1 MIKSNGL
8 YMSSVKS
15 KKSVVFFFNHDSL
28 FICLTA
34 QSWPAGAGLSNMPP
48 TLLGLA
54 IALAWEVKLFYSPSL
69 AFVFV
74 KLILSHDSL
83 LVTYPA
89 SFFSFSP
96 VMKSSCSL

>member
-69 AFVFV
+69 A
-74 KLILSHDSL
+74 LSS
-83 LVTYPA
+83 
-89 SFFSFSP
+89 SFFPTIASWLHILQVSF
-96 VMKSSCSL
+96 LFHQ

>member
-8 YMSSVKS
+8 YMCSVKS

-34 QSWPAGAGLSNMPP
+34 QSGPAGAGLSNMPP

-54 IALAWEVKLFYSPSL
+54 IALAWEVKLFCSPSL
-69 AFVFV
+69 AFAFV
-74 KLILSHDSL
+74 KLIP
-83 LVTYPA
+83 TIA
-89 SFFSFSP
+89 SWLHILQVSF
-96 VMKSSCSL
+96 LFHQ